1 VTPITILMKP
11 EYIILLIVAYFA
23 VLLCISFITGKA
35 ADNKTFFKANN
46 SSPWYLVAFGMIG
59 ASLSGV
65 TFISVP
71 GWVEGQSMSYFQMVL
86 GYVVG
91 YAVIGLV
98 LLPLYYR
105 LNLTSIYTYLEDR
118 YGKNAYKTGASFFLL
133 SRTIGAAFRLFLVA
147 NVLQIILFDSYGVP
161 FWVTVTITILL
172 IWLYTFKGGIKT
184 IVWTDTLQTLFMLVA
199 VGVCIYTISDEME
212 ISNIFTYV
220 ADSELSK
227 TFFFDDPSAG
237 NYFWKR
243 FLAGAFI
250 AIVMTGLD
258 QDMMQKNLTCRNLKD
273 AQKNMFWFTI
283 VLVIVNFFFLA
294 LGVLLT
300 DYAQQNGIDAH
311 KDQLFPIIATKGTL
325 GLATAIFFLLGL
337 IAAAYSSADSAL
349 TSLTTS
355 FSIDILEID
364 KKKDPKTQEHIRK
377 KTHILFSCILIAT
390 ILIFKYFISD
400 ESVIA
405 KIFTFANYTYG
416 PLLGLYAFGL
426 FTKIKVKDTM
436 VPFICLASPILSYG
450 ANNIALASFGFDFG
464 FSLLILNGLITFAG
478 LYLFKKQETNTTQIK
493 RGGGH

>member
-1 VTPITILMKP
+1 MQPLH
-11 EYIILLIVAYFA
+11 IILLIVAYFS
-23 VLLCISFITGKA
+23 VLIFISYITGKSA
-35 ADNKTFFKANN
+35 NNETFFKANN

-71 GWVEGQSMSYFQMVL
+71 GWVEAQGMSYMQMVL
-86 GYVVG
+86 GYVIG

-98 LLPLYYR
+98 LLPLYYK

-118 YGKNAYKTGASFFLL
+118 FGRYSYKTGASFFLL
-133 SRTIGAAFRLFLVA
+133 SRTVGAAFRLFLVA
-147 NVLQIILFDSYGVP
+147 NVLQLLLFDAYGIP
-161 FWVTVTITILL
+161 FWVTVSITILL

-184 IVWTDTLQTLFMLVA
+184 IVWTDTLQTLFMLIA
-199 VGVCIYTISDEME
+199 VGVCIYTISDELQIE
-212 ISNIFTYV
+212 NIFTYV

-227 TFFFDDPSAG
+227 TFFFDDVNAG
-237 NYFWKR
+237 NYFWKQ

-250 AIVMTGLD
+250 AVVMTGLD

-300 DYAQQNGIDAH
+300 DYAQRNGIDAH
-311 KDQLFPIIATKGTL
+311 KDELFPIIATKGTL
-325 GLATAIFFLLGL
+325 GLATAMFFLLGL

-364 KKKDPKTQEHIRK
+364 KKKDKEEQERIRK
-377 KTHILFSCILIAT
+377 KIHVLFSFILIAT
-390 ILIFKYFISD
+390 ILIFKYFIAD
-400 ESVIA
+400 ASVIA
-405 KIFTFANYTYG
+405 KIFTFAGYTYG

-426 FTKIKVKDTM
+426 FTKLKVKDKA
-436 VPFICLASPILSYG
+436 VPFICLIAPILTY
-450 ANNIALASFGFDFG
+450 IISFYSKEQLGFDFG
-464 FSLLILNGLITFAG
+464 FFVLVLNGALTFLG
-478 LYLFKKQETNTTQIK
+478 LLLFKRK
-493 RGGGH
+493 

>member
-1 VTPITILMKP
+1 MKP
-11 EYIILLIVAYFA
+11 AYILLLIVVYFS
-23 VLLCISFITGKA
+23 VLMLISYLTGKS
-35 ADNKTFFKANN
+35 ADNKTFFKADN

-71 GWVEGQSMSYFQMVL
+71 GWVESQNMSYFQMVL

-98 LLPLYYR
+98 LLPLYYK

-118 YGKNAYKTGASFFLL
+118 FGKYSYKTGASFFLL
-133 SRTIGAAFRLFLVA
+133 SRTVGAAFRLFLVA
-147 NVLQIILFDSYGVP
+147 NVLQIILFDAYGVP
-161 FWVTVTITILL
+161 FWMTVSITILL

-184 IVWTDTLQTLFMLVA
+184 IVWTDTLQTLFMLIA

-212 ISNIFTYV
+212 ISNIFAYV
-220 ADSELSK
+220 ADNDLSK
-227 TFFFDDPSAG
+227 TFFFEDVNAG

-243 FLAGAFI
+243 FLAGAFV

-364 KKKDPKTQEHIRK
+364 KKEDKKVQEKTRK
-377 KTHILFSCILIAT
+377 KIHILFSLILIAT
-390 ILIFKYFISD
+390 ILAFKYFIAD
-400 ESVIA
+400 QSVIA

-426 FTKIKVKDTM
+426 FTKLKVKDKM
-436 VPFICLASPILSYG
+436 VPFICLISPFLTYFV
-450 ANNIALASFGFDFG
+450 NYVALETVGFDFG
-464 FSLLILNGLITFAG
+464 FSLLILNGCITFAG
-478 LYLFKKQETNTTQIK
+478 LYFFKRK
-493 RGGGH
+493 

>member
-1 VTPITILMKP
+1 MNPA
-11 EYIILLIVAYFA
+11 YIILLIVAYFS
-23 VLLCISFITGKA
+23 LLIFISYITSKS

-71 GWVEGQSMSYFQMVL
+71 GWVEGSNMSYFQMVL

-105 LNLTSIYTYLEDR
+105 LNLTSIYTYLQDR
-118 YGKNAYKTGASFFLL
+118 FGNYSYKTGASFFLL

-147 NVLQIILFDSYGVP
+147 NVLQIILFDAYGIP
-161 FWVTVTITILL
+161 FWATVSITILL

-184 IVWTDTLQTLFMLVA
+184 IVWTDTLQTLFMLIA
-199 VGVCIYTISDEME
+199 VGVCIYKISSEMK
-212 ISNIFTYV
+212 IDNLFSYV
-220 ADSELSK
+220 TDSELSK
-227 TFFFDDPSAG
+227 TFFFENVNAG
-237 NYFWKR
+237 NYFWKQ

-250 AIVMTGLD
+250 AVVMTGLD

-300 DYAQQNGIDAH
+300 DYAQKNGIDAH
-311 KDQLFPIIATKGTL
+311 KDELFPIIATKGTL

-364 KKKDPKTQEHIRK
+364 KKKDKTAQEKTRK
-377 KTHILFSCILIAT
+377 KVHVIFSFVLIAT
-390 ILIFKYFISD
+390 ILVFKYFIAD
-400 ESVIA
+400 ASVIA
-405 KIFTFANYTYG
+405 KIFTFAGYTYG
-416 PLLGLYAFGL
+416 PLLGLYTFGL
-426 FTKIKVKDTM
+426 FTKYNLKDKI
-436 VPFICLASPILSYG
+436 VPVICLTAPIITYVISYY
-450 ANNIALASFGFDFG
+450 SKEKFGFDFG
-464 FSLLILNGLITFAG
+464 FFVLVLNGFITFLG
-478 LYLFKKQETNTTQIK
+478 LIVIKK
-493 RGGGH
+493 